1 MPTPTKPQSRYRTA
15 ILSFLFIFIAASC
28 APAVIS
34 PAPVPLIQTVVVTRE
49 VTQMATH
56 EVTSEVTQVVEVP
69 VTNTPTPTLDQT
81 ATPSLTLT
89 RTRIPSITPTWDP
102 PRVEILSAAG
112 TEKSACWYGPSTA
125 YLYKYGLPD
134 GVWMRVMGRNE
145 DGSWVA
151 VKAGDDLMENTCWIQ
166 ATLVKFLSG
175 SLKDLPVFWITLPI
189 TDALYAPPKAVSANR
204 VGNEVTIF
212 WQPVWMTE
220 DDYRGYLVEA
230 WVCQGGKQVFQPVG
244 YVTTYNDNQK
254 MIADKGI
261 IAVVVI
267 DEPGCDVPSR
277 VRLYTVEKHGYTSY
291 RMVPWPGFDAIASP
305 TP

>member
-1 MPTPTKPQSRYRTA
+1 MTTSARPSRRYGA
-15 ILSFLFIFIAASC
+15 GILAFLLVFVLAAC
-28 APAVIS
+28 APAAAA
-34 PAPVPLIQTVVVTRE
+34 PTPVPVVQTV
-49 VTQMATH
+49 
-56 EVTSEVTQVVEVP
+56 EVTQVVMQVVTHEVTAEATRLVEVP
-69 VTNTPTPTLDQT
+69 VAATPTPTLDQT
-81 ATPSLTLT
+81 ATASLTPS

-102 PRVEILSAAG
+102 PKVEIVSAAG

-145 DGSWVA
+145 AGSWIA
-151 VKAGDDLMENTCWIQ
+151 VKAGDDPLANTCWIQ
-166 ATLVKFLSG
+166 AGLVKFLSG

-189 TDALYAPPKAVSANR
+189 TDALYAPPKVVSAKR

-230 WVCQGGKQVFQPVG
+230 WVCQGGKQIFQPVG
-244 YVTTYNDNQK
+244 YITTYNDNQK
-254 MIADKGI
+254 MIADNGI
-261 IAVVVI
+261 IAVKVI

-277 VRLYTVEKHGYTSY
+277 ARLYTAEKHGYTSY
-291 RMVPWPGFDAIASP
+291 RMVPWPGFDQAATA